1 MSTAIEEQHG
11 GHPPHTITFTVDDE
25 PVTTEDRSLT
35 PVDIMTLA
43 GVDPATHYLVQV
55 QGRHQTSYQDK
66 PNEEIKVHPNEV
78 FVTVSTGP
86 TPVS

>member
-1 MSTAIEEQHG
+1 MSTVTDHQHSE
-11 GHPPHTITFTVDDE
+11 HPPHTVTFIVDNE
-25 PVTTEDRSLT
+25 PVTTDDRTLT
-35 PVDIMTLA
+35 PVEIMGLA

-55 QGRHQTSYQDK
+55 QGRHQVSYQDK
-66 PNEEIKVHPNEV
+66 PNEQIKVHPNEV